1 MPFCILNI
9 HYIGCQHCDGLG
21 QTKCGRTSYTDIR
34 LIRTKFHLFRRKA
47 HIFSLILKNQPA
59 QYGHWLIKQ
68 SFLLRMTAFLFISIN
83 NASMKFFECP
93 LDTGTRLINVPLV
106 SVLVRFHRM
115 IFLNLN
121 HIHKLV
127 VVKVTRPSFFG
138 GVPSYFEALWY
149 PHLYFYRK
157 FNT

>member
-1 MPFCILNI
+1 
-9 HYIGCQHCDGLG
+9 
-21 QTKCGRTSYTDIR
+21 
-34 LIRTKFHLFRRKA
+34 
-47 HIFSLILKNQPA
+47 
-59 QYGHWLIKQ
+59 
-68 SFLLRMTAFLFISIN
+68 MTAFLFISIN

-127 VVKVTRPSFFG
+127 VV
-138 GVPSYFEALWY
+138 
-149 PHLYFYRK
+149 
-157 FNT
+157 NTKAAPPCMTVVGQKYSWLLRSSLKYTDS